1 MPEHT
6 AQSFFPGDWSA
17 PTTLATSTRTEPELA
32 LGKSA
37 QPVGSLAQAY
47 SSSANISAW
56 VPARLQ
62 PADRWLRLLGHH
74 LLHSRPHPSAAHLG
88 GRFGPVTVVIAG
100 CAHRADSGDG
110 ADPAGI
116 LAGDRVGDPGSNE
129 IAHQRRS
136 LHPGR
141 VEDRDRVVDI
151 FAEPVRRHAGEQSL
165 SP

>member
-6 AQSFFPGDWSA
+6 AQSFFPGGWSA
-17 PTTLATSTRTEPELA
+17 PTTLATSTRTEPKLA

-74 LLHSRPHPSAAHLG
+74 LLHSRPHPS
-88 GRFGPVTVVIAG
+88 
-100 CAHRADSGDG
+100 
-110 ADPAGI
+110 
-116 LAGDRVGDPGSNE
+116 
-129 IAHQRRS
+129 
-136 LHPGR
+136 GR
-141 VEDRDRVVDI
+141 VEDRDHVVDI

-165 SP
+165 PP